1 MKNNKLLMVML
12 IILVSITLLG
22 GIFYVLFT
30 QLNKEETG
38 PTEPTIDDII
48 ISSVDIPEITTNLAD
63 KRFIKIQLKVQTNSE
78 EAGIELA
85 KRDFQVKNLVIQEMS
100 EMTQADLEGKQG
112 KLTFQK
118 TLKAQINEL
127 MQAGEVQQVY
137 ITSYI
142 IQ

>member
-1 MKNNKLLMVML
+1 ML

-30 QLNKEETG
+30 QLNKEG
-38 PTEPTIDDII
+38 IAATEPTIDDIL
-48 ISSVDIPEITTNLAD
+48 ISSVDVAEITTNLAD
-63 KRFIKIQLKVQTNSE
+63 KRYIKIQLKVQTNSE
-78 EAGIELA
+78 EAALELA
-85 KRDFQVKNLVIQEMS
+85 KRDFQVKNIVIQEMS

-127 MQAGEVQQVY
+127 MQEGEVQQVY